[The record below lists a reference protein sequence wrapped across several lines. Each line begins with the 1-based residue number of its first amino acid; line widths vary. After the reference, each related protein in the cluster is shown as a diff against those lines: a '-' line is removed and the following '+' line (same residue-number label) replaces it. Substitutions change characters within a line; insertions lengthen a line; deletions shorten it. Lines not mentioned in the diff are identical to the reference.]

1 MEIAAII
8 LVLLLA
14 FANGANDV
22 SKSAA
27 TLVGGQLTHYSQA
40 LRWGSLWT
48 TVGALLGG
56 VFASGLAARFA
67 NALGPEG
74 HEQAAIPIAVLIGA
88 MLWVGFSSRL
98 GLPVSTTHAI
108 TGAILGV
115 GWVAQGLSP
124 WARHDVLA
132 GFFIPLLASPFM
144 ALALLRLLSPLL
156 RKLQS
161 HLDQRCVCVV
171 PSEPSPASPAGGTA
185 MAASATSLVLDR
197 KENCKGL
204 SLWSWNLSLDSAHWA
219 SSALLSLC
227 RGMNDAPK
235 IWALCFPL
243 LALGGMQ
250 GTNYF
255 LLVALVAGAM
265 GAGSLLA
272 GRKVSV
278 VLAERVT
285 RMNPAQSLGANLT
298 AALLVGAATAFAL
311 PVSTTHVSSG
321 AIIGVGLEGPK
332 KNLRWRV
339 VGEMVSAWVVTLP
352 LTAAVAAG
360 CYLLLR

>member
-1 MEIAAII
+1 MEIAAIM

-56 VFASGLAARFA
+56 VLASGLAARFA
-67 NALGPEG
+67 AALGPEG

-88 MLWVGFSSRL
+88 MLWVGLSSGL

-108 TGAILGV
+108 TGAFLGV

-185 MAASATSLVLDR
+185 MAASATSLVLGR
-197 KENCKGL
+197 KENCKG
-204 SLWSWNLSLDSAHWA
+204 LSLDSAHWA

-243 LALGGMQ
+243 LALGSMQ

-265 GAGSLLA
+265 GAGSLLG

-321 AIIGVGLEGPK
+321 AIIGVGLGGPK

-339 VGEMVSAWVVTLP
+339 VAEMVSAWVVTLP

-360 CYLLLR
+360 FYLLLR

>member
-1 MEIAAII
+1 
-8 LVLLLA
+8 
-14 FANGANDV
+14 
-22 SKSAA
+22 
-27 TLVGGQLTHYSQA
+27 
-40 LRWGSLWT
+40 
-48 TVGALLGG
+48 
-56 VFASGLAARFA
+56 
-67 NALGPEG
+67 
-74 HEQAAIPIAVLIGA
+74 
-88 MLWVGFSSRL
+88 
-98 GLPVSTTHAI
+98 
-108 TGAILGV
+108 
-115 GWVAQGLSP
+115 
-124 WARHDVLA
+124 
-132 GFFIPLLASPFM
+132 
-144 ALALLRLLSPLL
+144 
-156 RKLQS
+156 
-161 HLDQRCVCVV
+161 
-171 PSEPSPASPAGGTA
+171 

-197 KENCKGL
+197 KEICKGL

-250 GTNYF
+250 GANYF

-311 PVSTTHVSSG
+311 PVFDHSRQFRRHHRSG
-321 AIIGVGLEGPK
+321 PGRPEEK
-332 KNLRWRV
+332 
-339 VGEMVSAWVVTLP
+339 SP
-352 LTAAVAAG
+352 LAG
-360 CYLLLR
+360 GGGDGFPPGS

>member
-1 MEIAAII
+1 
-8 LVLLLA
+8 
-14 FANGANDV
+14 
-22 SKSAA
+22 
-27 TLVGGQLTHYSQA
+27 
-40 LRWGSLWT
+40 
-48 TVGALLGG
+48 
-56 VFASGLAARFA
+56 
-67 NALGPEG
+67 
-74 HEQAAIPIAVLIGA
+74 
-88 MLWVGFSSRL
+88 
-98 GLPVSTTHAI
+98 
-108 TGAILGV
+108 
-115 GWVAQGLSP
+115 
-124 WARHDVLA
+124 
-132 GFFIPLLASPFM
+132 
-144 ALALLRLLSPLL
+144 
-156 RKLQS
+156 
-161 HLDQRCVCVV
+161 
-171 PSEPSPASPAGGTA
+171 
-185 MAASATSLVLDR
+185 
-197 KENCKGL
+197 
-204 SLWSWNLSLDSAHWA
+204 
-219 SSALLSLC
+219 
-227 RGMNDAPK
+227 MNDAPK

-250 GTNYF
+250 GANYF

-352 LTAAVAAG
+352 LTAAVAASF
-360 CYLLLR
+360 YLLLRQRPLDQRLPPRALTPSSGPSNIKLTNRQVWLRAGEE

>member
-56 VFASGLAARFA
+56 VLASGLAARFA

-88 MLWVGFSSRL
+88 MLWVGLSSRL

-108 TGAILGV
+108 AGAILGV

-124 WARHDVLA
+124 WARRDVLA

-161 HLDQRCVCVV
+161 QLDQRCVCVV

-185 MAASATSLVLDR
+185 MAASATSVVLDR

-265 GAGSLLA
+265 GAGSLLG

-321 AIIGVGLEGPK
+321 AIIGVGLEGSK

-339 VGEMVSAWVVTLP
+339 VAEMVSAWVVTLP
-352 LTAAVAAG
+352 VTAAVAAG
-360 CYLLLR
+360 FYLLLR